1 MVTIFL
7 FTTFAKSFSEENL
20 FTINNIEVKGVVDLN
35 FSREKYLDKVFLD
48 SFDSLMKKILLSRDL
63 NKIDNIKLKQIKN
76 LIHSFQIL
84 NESYTKNEYNLKVR
98 IVYNDSRIKK
108 YLRKKNISFS
118 QPTNISALF
127 YPVFF
132 IRNGPMFQ

>member
-1 MVTIFL
+1 
-7 FTTFAKSFSEENL
+7 
-20 FTINNIEVKGVVDLN
+20 
-35 FSREKYLDKVFLD
+35 
-48 SFDSLMKKILLSRDL
+48 MKKILLSRDI

-132 IRNGPMFQ
+132 IKGEFQNFSESFFYKKS